1 MTCKDCLHYEACKGT
16 YYEIHEFGNFD
27 EEGYASS
34 KCDHFKDKSKNIEVP
49 CKVGDIITALWDVPT
64 TSKYVPYLA
73 EVKEFRQSKRNGE
86 VVCTVSV
93 EPIEYRGRRKEYRVN
108 EFGKLLFFSY
118 DEAAKSLKDVQ
129 E

>member
-1 MTCKDCLHYEACKGT
+1 MSERERLVELIKTTLFENIG
-16 YYEIHEFGNFD
+16 
-27 EEGYASS
+27 
-34 KCDHFKDKSKNIEVP
+34 KSVNLAKNIADYLLQNGVIVPP

-118 DEAAKSLKDVQ
+118 DEAAKALKNIMQGV
-129 E
+129 